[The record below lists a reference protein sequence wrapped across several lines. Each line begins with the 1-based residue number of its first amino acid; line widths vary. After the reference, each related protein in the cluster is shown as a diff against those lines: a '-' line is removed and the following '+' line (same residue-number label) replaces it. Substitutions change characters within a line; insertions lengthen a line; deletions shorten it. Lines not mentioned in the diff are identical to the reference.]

1 MTDAQ
6 MKHRIK
12 KTEGIPSSHLGGTN
26 EEVNMMPTFGWVAI
40 ILVVGVLCLGIGYF
54 IRKSLA
60 EAKISSAEFAAQQI
74 MESAKKEAEALKKE
88 TVLEAKDEVHKLRT
102 EAEKDIRERRNETQ
116 RLERRLLQK
125 EESLDKKLESLERKE
140 ELVANKEKRIEETQT
155 QIDELYKSQVTELER
170 ISGLTMDEAKHV
182 ILTNVEQEVRHEAAQ
197 MIKEIETQAKAEGDK
212 RAREVISLAIQRC
225 AADHVAETTVSVV
238 TLPNEEMKGRI
249 IGREGR
255 NIRALETLTG
265 IDLIIDDTP
274 EAVILSGFDP
284 IRREIARTALERLVA
299 DGRIHPA
306 RIEEMVEKSRKEV
319 DERIREYGEQATFE
333 VGVHGL
339 HPDLIKI
346 LGRLKFRTSY
356 GQNVLKH
363 SMEVAYLTGLMA
375 AELGEDITL
384 AKRAGLL
391 HDIGKALD
399 HEVEGSHVEI
409 GVEIAKKY
417 KEHPIVVNSIAS
429 HHGDCEATS
438 VIAMLVG
445 AADALS
451 AARPGARRET
461 LETYIKRLE
470 KLEDISE
477 SFEGVEK
484 SYAIQAGREVRV
496 MVQPEKI
503 DDTEAFR
510 LARDITKKIENELDY
525 PGHIKVTVIRETRAV
540 EYAK

>member
-1 MTDAQ
+1 MPNWIWAVISLVTAL
-6 MKHRIK
+6 
-12 KTEGIPSSHLGGTN
+12 LG
-26 EEVNMMPTFGWVAI
+26 A
-40 ILVVGVLCLGIGYF
+40 GIGYF

-60 EAKISSAEFAAQQI
+60 EAKISSAEAAASQI
-74 MESAKKEAEALKKE
+74 VENAKKEADALKKE
-88 TVLEAKDEVHKLRT
+88 TVLEAKDEVHRIRS
-102 EAEKDIRERRNETQ
+102 EAEKDIRERRNEAQ
-116 RLERRLLQK
+116 RQERRLLQK
-125 EESLDKKLESLERKE
+125 EETLDKKIESLERKE
-140 ELVANKEKRIEETQT
+140 EQVANKEKRIEETQA
-155 QIDELYKSQVTELER
+155 QIDQLYKDQVTELER
-170 ISGLTMDEAKHV
+170 ISALTMEEARTI
-182 ILTNVEQEVRHEAAQ
+182 ILTNVEQEVRHESAQ
-197 MIKEIETQAKAEGDK
+197 MIKEIEMHAKEEADK
-212 RAREVISLAIQRC
+212 KAREIITLAIQRC

-238 TLPNEEMKGRI
+238 ALPNEEMKGRI

-284 IRREIARTALERLVA
+284 IRREIARTSLEKLVA

-306 RIEEMVEKSRKEV
+306 RIEEMVEKSRREV

-363 SMEVAYLTGLMA
+363 SMEVAYLAGLMA
-375 AELGEDITL
+375 GELGEDVTL
-384 AKRAGLL
+384 AKRSGLL

-409 GVEIAKKY
+409 GVEIGKKY
-417 KEHPIVVNSIAS
+417 KEHPVVINSIAS

-470 KLEDISE
+470 KLEDICE

-484 SYAIQAGREVRV
+484 SYAIQAGREIRV
-496 MVQPEKI
+496 MVQPEKV
-503 DDTEAFR
+503 DDTESFR
-510 LARDITKKIENELDY
+510 LARDITKKIESELDY
-525 PGHIKVTVIRETRAV
+525 PGHIKVTVIRETRAI

>member
-1 MTDAQ
+1 MET
-6 MKHRIK
+6 
-12 KTEGIPSSHLGGTN
+12 
-26 EEVNMMPTFGWVAI
+26 WVWI
-40 ILVVGVLCLGIGYF
+40 IIVLVVGFVFLWIGYF

-60 EAKISSAEFAAQQI
+60 EAKISSAEVAAVQI
-74 MESAKKEAEALKKE
+74 KESAMKDAEALKKE
-88 TVLEAKDEVHKLRT
+88 TVLEAKDEVYKLRT
-102 EAEKDIRERRNETQ
+102 EAEKDIRERRNEMGRQ
-116 RLERRLLQK
+116 ERRLLQK
-125 EESLDKKLESLERKE
+125 EESLDKKIESLERKE
-140 ELVANKEKRIEETQT
+140 EQVANKEKRIEETQT
-155 QIDELYKSQVTELER
+155 QISELYKAQVTELER
-170 ISGLTMDEAKHV
+170 ISGLTMEEAKNI

-197 MIKEIETQAKAEGDK
+197 MIKEIETHAKEEGDK
-212 RAREVISLAIQRC
+212 KAKEVITLAIQRC

-238 TLPNEEMKGRI
+238 SLPNEEMKGRI

-284 IRREIARTALERLVA
+284 IRREIARNSLEKLVA

-346 LGRLKFRTSY
+346 LGRLRFRTSY

-363 SMEVAYLTGLMA
+363 SMEVAYLSGLMA
-375 AELGEDITL
+375 GELGEDVTL

-409 GVEIAKKY
+409 GVEIGKKY
-417 KEHPIVVNSIAS
+417 KEHPVVINAIAS

-438 VIAMLVG
+438 IIAMLVG

-461 LETYIKRLE
+461 LETYIRRLE
-470 KLEDISE
+470 KLEEITE

-503 DDTEAFR
+503 DDTESFR
-510 LARDITKKIENELDY
+510 LARDITKKIEEELDY

>member
-1 MTDAQ
+1 
-6 MKHRIK
+6 
-12 KTEGIPSSHLGGTN
+12 
-26 EEVNMMPTFGWVAI
+26 MPQVI
-40 ILVVGVLCLGIGYF
+40 ITIVISLVTALIGAWIGF
-54 IRKSLA
+54 IIRKSIA
-60 EAKISSAEFAAQQI
+60 EAKISSAEQAAEQI
-74 MESAKKEAEALKKE
+74 IEGAKKEAEALKKE
-88 TVLEAKDEVHKLRT
+88 TVVEAKDEVHRLRT
-102 EAEKDIRERRNETQ
+102 EAEKDIRERRNEIQ
-116 RLERRLLQK
+116 RQERRLLQK
-125 EESLDKKLESLERKE
+125 EETLDKKIDSLERKE
-140 ELVANKEKRIEETQT
+140 EQVANKEKRIEETQA
-155 QIDELYKSQVTELER
+155 QIDQLYRDQVTELER
-170 ISGLTMDEAKHV
+170 ISALTMEEARSI
-182 ILTNVEQEVRHEAAQ
+182 ILTNVEQEVRHETAQ
-197 MIKEIETQAKAEGDK
+197 LIKEIELQAKEEADK
-212 RAREVISLAIQRC
+212 KAREIITLAIQRC

-284 IRREIARTALERLVA
+284 IRREIARTSLEKLVA

-319 DERIREYGEQATFE
+319 DERIREHGEQATFE

-363 SMEVAYLTGLMA
+363 SMEVAYLSGLMA
-375 AELGEDITL
+375 GELGEDVTL

-409 GVEIAKKY
+409 GVEIGKKY
-417 KEHPIVVNSIAS
+417 KEHPVVINAIAS

-470 KLEDISE
+470 KLEDICE

-484 SYAIQAGREVRV
+484 SYAIQAGREIRV
-496 MVQPEKI
+496 MVQPEKV

-510 LARDITKKIENELDY
+510 LARDITKKIEGELDY